1 MTYTKDEVIQFVKEE
16 DIKFIR
22 LAFCDAL
29 GRMKNISIM
38 PGEVTRAFE
47 TGIAIDASAVTG
59 FGGEVW
65 SDLFLHPDPAT
76 LSLLPWRP
84 EHGGVV
90 KMFSSLTYPDGRAF
104 EADPRTVLKKTVKKA
119 AEDSLLFSFGSELE
133 FYLFLTDDEGKKTRI
148 PFDTAGYMD
157 IAPMD
162 KGENVRREIC
172 LTLERMGIYP
182 EASHHEEGPGQNEI
196 DFKFSDPLS
205 SADNAET
212 FIWVVKTVAARNGL
226 FADFSPKPME
236 GEPGNSFHINM
247 SVTSLSGEKDLYPYM
262 IGGIMEH
269 IGEMTLF
276 LNPTDESY
284 NRLGKCKAPGFIS
297 WSPENRS
304 QLIRIPAA
312 EGSYKRIELRSPDP
326 GTNPYIAFSLLISAA
341 AEGIKNRIMPPE
353 AANINLF
360 SAPDEVIK
368 KFSRLPETKEQA
380 AKLAKDSAF
389 IKSVLPEAVIKAYL
403 K

>member
-38 PGEVTRAFE
+38 PGELTRAFE

-341 AEGIKNRIMPPE
+341 AEGIKNRI
-353 AANINLF
+353 IVCY
-360 SAPDEVIK
+360 SI
-368 KFSRLPETKEQA
+368 S
-380 AKLAKDSAF
+380 
-389 IKSVLPEAVIKAYL
+389 
-403 K
+403 

>member
-22 LAFCDAL
+22 LAFCDAF
-29 GRMKNISIM
+29 GKMKNISVM
-38 PGEVTRAFE
+38 PGELVRAFE

-90 KMFSSLTYPDGRAF
+90 KMFSTLKYPDGRAF
-104 EADPRTVLKKTVKKA
+104 EADSRTLLKNTVKKA
-119 AEDSLLFSFGSELE
+119 AKESLLFSFGSELE
-133 FYLFLTDDEGKKTRI
+133 FYLFLTDETGKRTLT
-148 PFDTAGYMD
+148 PFDNAGYMD

-226 FADFSPKPME
+226 FADFSPKPLSDE
-236 GEPGNSFHINM
+236 AGNSFHINM
-247 SVTSLSGEKDLYPYM
+247 SVTSLAGEKDLYPYM
-262 IGGIMEH
+262 IGGIMRH
-269 IGEMTLF
+269 INEMTLF
-276 LNPTDESY
+276 FNPTEESY
-284 NRLGKCKAPGFIS
+284 SRLGKCKAPGFIS
-297 WSPENRS
+297 WSAENRS

-326 GTNPYIAFSLLISAA
+326 GANPYIAFSLLISAA

-360 SAPDEVIK
+360 SAPEDVK
-368 KFSRLPETKEQA
+368 QKFPRLPETRAQA
-380 AKLAKDSAF
+380 AAVAAESAF
-389 IKSVLPEAVIKAYL
+389 IKSVLPEAIINAYL